1 LRLRAADYWALF
13 LDFDGTLV
21 NFRPHPEEVRLA
33 SQAKRTLGQ
42 LASYGNVFVA
52 IVSGRRLR
60 YLRKVIGVKGVHYFG
75 LHGSEQAGA
84 PVRLSMIGRQA
95 LLRAKRMARLELG
108 AFARIRIEDK
118 RLSFAVHTRG
128 AQPKTIRAAHRTL
141 LRIVAPLR
149 AALRV
154 LEGDKVWEVVPA
166 EIRGKG
172 AAVSELLERLPAGT
186 LAVYVGDDT
195 TDEAA
200 FAALANQVTVR
211 VGNARS
217 TAARFYLKN
226 PGEVLDFLTRLEREL
241 R

>member
-1 LRLRAADYWALF
+1 VLF

-33 SQAKRTLGQ
+33 SQVKRTLGR
-42 LASYGNVFVA
+42 LARHRNLFVA

-75 LHGSEQAGA
+75 MHGSEQAGA
-84 PVRLSMIGRQA
+84 PVQLGKTGRQT

-108 AFARIRIEDK
+108 SFTGIRIEDK
-118 RLSFAVHTRG
+118 RLSFAVHSRG
-128 AQPKTIRAAHRTL
+128 AQPKTIRAARRVL
-141 LRIVAPLR
+141 LQIVAPLR
-149 AALRV
+149 GVLRV
-154 LEGDKVWEVVPA
+154 LEGEKVWEVVPA
-166 EIRGKG
+166 EIQGKG
-172 AAVSELLERLPAGT
+172 AAVSKLVKRLPAGT

-200 FAALANQVTVR
+200 FAALESQITVR

-217 TAARFYLKN
+217 TGARFYLRN
-226 PGEVLDFLTRLEREL
+226 PGEVLRFLTRLEREL

>member
-1 LRLRAADYWALF
+1 VRAANHWALF

-21 NFRPHPEEVRLA
+21 DFRPHPEEVRLA
-33 SQAKRTLGQ
+33 SQVKRVLGR
-42 LASYGNVFVA
+42 LARHRNLFVA

-60 YLRKVIGVKGVHYFG
+60 YLRKAIGVKGVQCFG
-75 LHGSEQAGA
+75 LHGFERAGA
-84 PVRLSMIGRQA
+84 PVRLRKTGREA
-95 LLRAKRMARLELG
+95 LLRAKRMARLELC
-108 AFARIRIEDK
+108 AFAGIRIEDK
-118 RLSFAVHTRG
+118 HLSFAVHSRG
-128 AQPKTIRAAHRTL
+128 AQPKAIRAAHLVL

-149 AALRV
+149 GVLRV
-154 LEGDKVWEVVPA
+154 LEGEKVWEVVPR

-172 AAVSELLERLPAGT
+172 GTVSELLKKLPAGT

-200 FAALANQVTVR
+200 FAALENQITVR

-217 TAARFYLKN
+217 TGARFYLRN
-226 PGEVLDFLTRLEREL
+226 PGEVLRFLTRLEREL